1 MSDYEETVD
10 NLVAEIADK
19 VFMYAKSIR
28 PNIGFKD
35 IDMVYSLCLV
45 AAALSE
51 DESATHAILD
61 ECFAVVDAV

>member
-1 MSDYEETVD
+1 
-10 NLVAEIADK
+10 
-19 VFMYAKSIR
+19 MYAKSIR